1 MTRARAASVLLT
13 TVLYA
18 ATPALGAQQTGP
30 PQQHFPG
37 TTTSED
43 ARAAFQAAEFQALNA
58 HYVRAAALARQ
69 ALDADSTLG
78 IARAYWVY
86 VSGASITPL
95 QRMTELDRA
104 VDDATRASTEERLLA
119 AAIRAELVGHAAER
133 DALLDTLVRRLPG
146 HPVPGTLHAFFL
158 DDVED
163 RVSQLQVLVASHPSF
178 APVRDQLARSKFSL
192 GDHEGAVEA
201 VREYVRL
208 LPDHPNAHHSAGEL
222 LQWTGNLPDALRAFQ
237 RVHELDPSFGHG
249 DGLAD
254 AAGVHL
260 LMGNAPAARDAFTE
274 SARLAT
280 HPLVALTRRAY
291 AAYTHL
297 MEGNAADGVRE
308 LTAVASDAEQRG
320 LVPAAASWYREI
332 ALVEAAFGGAPSAR
346 VGVNL
351 DRAAQLE
358 GPTSAAQ
365 MRFTALAHAV
375 AGDMARAVPASDAL
389 RAVAKRGTQ
398 MELAMASEVDAV
410 LAAAARDFAG
420 ARDALSLAGS
430 SASFGRAVVADALA
444 RARKRVEAGAVKEEI
459 VNTYTLGSMDA
470 IARARVAGL

>member
-1 MTRARAASVLLT
+1 MTRARAVSIVLT
-13 TVLYA
+13 TVLCA
-18 ATPALGAQQTGP
+18 APPALGAQQTGS
-30 PQQHFPG
+30 QQQPFPC
-37 TTTSED
+37 TTPSAD

-104 VDDATRASTEERLLA
+104 VADAARASTEERLLA
-119 AAIRAELVGHAAER
+119 MAIRAELVGHAAER
-133 DALLDTLVRRLPG
+133 DALLDTLVQRLPG
-146 HPVPGTLHAFFL
+146 HPVPGTIHAFFV
-158 DDVED
+158 DDIED

-178 APVRDQLARSKFSL
+178 APVRDQLAKSKFSL

-222 LQWTGNLPDALRAFQ
+222 LQWTGNLPEALRAFQ

-297 MEGNAADGVRE
+297 MEGSPADAVRE
-308 LTAVASDAEQRG
+308 LSAVASDAEQRG
-320 LVPAAASWYREI
+320 LVPAAASWYREL
-332 ALVEAAFGGAPSAR
+332 ALVEAAFGSGPSGRIGA
-346 VGVNL
+346 NL

-365 MRFTALAHAV
+365 LRFTALAYAV
-375 AGDMARAVPASDAL
+375 AGDMARARPAADEL
-389 RAVAKRGTQ
+389 RAVAKRGTPVEQ
-398 MELAMASEVDAV
+398 AMASEVDAV
-410 LAAAARDFAG
+410 LAAAARDFARS
-420 ARDALSLAGS
+420 RDELSLAGS
-430 SASFGRAVVADALA
+430 SASFGRAVLADALA
-444 RARKRVEAGAVKEEI
+444 RAGKRVEAGAVKEEI
-459 VNTYTLGSMDA
+459 LATFTVGSMDVM
-470 IARARVAGL
+470 ARARVAGL